1 MKRDMSGTIGKNDRK
16 TKDSHPT
23 HSGSAL
29 IGGTEYWISGWVKAS
44 GTGSFLSMSFKA
56 KEPKESIEAPPEFN
70 DDLPF

>member
-23 HSGSAL
+23 HSGSAM
-29 IGGTEYWISGWVKAS
+29 IGNTEYWISGWVKTS
-44 GTGSFLSMSFKA
+44 DRGSFLSIAFKA
-56 KEPKESIEAPPEFN
+56 KEEQAPIEAAPEFN